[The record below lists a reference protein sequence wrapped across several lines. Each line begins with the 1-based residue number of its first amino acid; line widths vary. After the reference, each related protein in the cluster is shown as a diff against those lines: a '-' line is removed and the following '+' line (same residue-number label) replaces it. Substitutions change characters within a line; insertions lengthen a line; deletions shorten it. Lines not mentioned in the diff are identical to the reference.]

1 MLLEELAPLLSGL
14 GLRTDPDR
22 LAVVATSPAVAPTG
36 PEVTD
41 AGQLSGMAVRVDC
54 GANDSATLGGVSRG

>member
-1 MLLEELAPLLSGL
+1 MLLEELAPL
-14 GLRTDPDR
+14 R
-22 LAVVATSPAVAPTG
+22 
-36 PEVTD
+36 VTA